1 MANEERVY
9 SYRGG
14 IGPLKLLAV
23 LMILLAPMSAYIA
36 TQPETGV
43 TTFMSIPMTP
53 GQVAF
58 LGWAISALLVIG
70 GVLMFR
76 GIGQDANKM
85 QRITL
90 TADSITFPD
99 FSGGMATARV
109 LYTRISNIAVNEK
122 KGRKYLDITVPTGK
136 IQLRAANMESPQ
148 AFDEMCAELRERIGS
163 TGTLVQAP

>member
-1 MANEERVY
+1 MASEDREY

-14 IGPLKLLAV
+14 IGPMKLLGV

-36 TQPETGV
+36 TQPETRV

-58 LGWAISALLVIG
+58 LGWALSALLVIG

-76 GIGQDANKM
+76 DIGKAANKM

-109 LYTRISNIAVNEK
+109 LYTRISNIAVSEK
-122 KGRKYLDITVPTGK
+122 NGRKCLDITVPTGK

-148 AFDEMCAELRERIGS
+148 AFDEMCAELGARLRS
-163 TGTLVQAP
+163 TGAPVKTP